1 LKLGHR
7 YNCINGE
14 FMTDPDTL
22 FCANHPDRETLLR
35 CNRCEKP
42 ICMQCAVQTPTG
54 YRCRECVRGQQK
66 VFNTARPADVII
78 APLIAAVISFIGANF
93 VSFLGFFT
101 LFVAPFAGMLIERVL
116 RLVIKN
122 RRSNALFLSAAAGSA
137 LGALPVFLVSLLSFL
152 QSLAMGSFNIYG
164 LLPLI
169 WRGAYLV
176 MVTSAVYYR
185 LKGISFK

>member
-1 LKLGHR
+1 
-7 YNCINGE
+7 
-14 FMTDPDTL
+14 MTEPDIL
-22 FCANHPDRETLLR
+22 YCANHPDRETMLR

-42 ICMQCAVQTPTG
+42 ICVQCAVQTPTG
-54 YRCRECVRGQQK
+54 YRCKECVRGQQK
-66 VFNTARPADVII
+66 VFNTARASDVII
-78 APLIAAVISFIGANF
+78 APIIAAVISFIGANF

-101 LFVAPFAGMLIERVL
+101 LLVAPFTGMVIERAL

-122 RRSNALFLSAAAGSA
+122 RRSNTLFLTAAAGSA
-137 LGALPVFLVSLLSFL
+137 LGALPVFLVSFLSFL
-152 QSLAMGSFNIYG
+152 QSLAAGSFNIYS

-176 MVTSAVYYR
+176 MVTSAVFYR